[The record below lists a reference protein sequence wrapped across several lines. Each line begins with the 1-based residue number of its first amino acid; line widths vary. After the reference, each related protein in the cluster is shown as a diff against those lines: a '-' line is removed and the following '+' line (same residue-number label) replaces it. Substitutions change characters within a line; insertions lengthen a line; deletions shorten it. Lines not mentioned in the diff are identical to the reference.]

1 MWSLTFLPK
10 SIRFSWMR
18 GIPPQPPWRLK
29 ARQAPARAC
38 EAETEVET
46 EAVPSEARRVDDI
59 TAF

>member
-1 MWSLTFLPK
+1 
-10 SIRFSWMR
+10 MR